1 MCIRD
6 RLFDLNKDPMEIN
19 DLSKDS
25 SQSELIDELR
35 IKLLQAKEEYGDNLL
50 PFSSFW
56 DGF

>member
-1 MCIRD
+1 
-6 RLFDLNKDPMEIN
+6 MEIY